1 MDANPNSLLVR
12 SLSGPMVTLRA
23 GGGMPGLCD
32 EANAR
37 CRIPGGHPEGYLEA
51 MANLYT
57 FFAKAVRSGQTGKA
71 EGVPGLEDGLR
82 GNAFIETMLAS
93 TASDAKWTDFFDV
106 E

>member
-1 MDANPNSLLVR
+1 MNPNSLLVR

-23 GGGMPGLCD
+23 GGGMPGLCE
-32 EANAR
+32 EANER

-51 MANLYT
+51 MGNLYT
-57 FFAKAVRSGQTGKA
+57 LFAKAVRSGQTGKA
-71 EGVPGLEDGLR
+71 DGVPGLEDGLR

-93 TASDAKWTDFFDV
+93 TASDAKWTDFFDA